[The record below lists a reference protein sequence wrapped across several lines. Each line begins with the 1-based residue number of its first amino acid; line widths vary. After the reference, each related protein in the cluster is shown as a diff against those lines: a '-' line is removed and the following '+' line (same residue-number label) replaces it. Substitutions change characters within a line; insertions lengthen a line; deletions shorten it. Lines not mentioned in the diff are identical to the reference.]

1 MPIYN
6 SPIAPKQITQSRL
19 IEPHRLVFKAHVQ
32 PNGFV
37 RPINDDLILFFAHD
51 TNLPYAPE
59 TQQQGIFIALV
70 IC

>member
-6 SPIAPKQITQSRL
+6 SPIDPKQITQSRL

-37 RPINDDLILFFAHD
+37 RLINDDLVLFFAHN
-51 TNLPYAPE
+51 TRLP
-59 TQQQGIFIALV
+59 
-70 IC
+70 